1 MSESQLHNSPST
13 LHGKRVL
20 VTGAGGF
27 IGSHL
32 AEHLATLGCNVTAFV
47 HYRSRNP
54 KAWLANSKASI
65 KFVAGD
71 IRDSL
76 AVREAAQGCDVIF
89 HLAALIGIPYSYKA
103 PDSYVGTNISGTLNV
118 LQAARELQTPRVV
131 VTSTSE
137 VYGSALTVPIREV
150 HPLQAQSPYSATKIA
165 ADHLAESYYKS
176 FGLPVII
183 ARPFNTFGPRQSA
196 RAIIPTVLSQLLA
209 GEEKIRVG
217 ALSPTR
223 DMNYVANTVEGFV
236 ACAVANERCNGE
248 TYNFGSGTE
257 HSIAELIEMMMRV
270 TNTHAEVLCDEA
282 RIRPQKSEVERLVS
296 DSTKAKSEL
305 GWSAG
310 VPLEEGLQ
318 KTAEWIQRHL
328 HEFQVGEYSV

>member
-1 MSESQLHNSPST
+1 MRSSNATSLS
-13 LHGKRVL
+13 GKQVL

-32 AEHLATLGCNVTAFV
+32 AEHLATLGCNVRAFV
-47 HYRSRNP
+47 HYRSRNS
-54 KAWLANSKASI
+54 KGWLQNTI
-65 KFVAGD
+65 HNIEFVAGD
-71 IRDSL
+71 IRDPL
-76 AVREAAQGCDVIF
+76 IVQEAAQDCEVIF

-103 PDSYVGTNISGTLNV
+103 PDSYVGTNISGTLNI
-118 LQAARELQTPRVV
+118 LQAARELQTPRVI

-137 VYGSALTVPIREV
+137 VYGSALTVPIRED

-165 ADHLAESYYKS
+165 ADHLAESYYNS
-176 FGLPVII
+176 FNLPVII

-209 GEEKIRVG
+209 GKNEIRVG

-223 DMNYVANTVEGFV
+223 DMNYVSNTAEAFV
-236 ACAVANERCNGE
+236 ACALAPEHCNGQ

-257 HSIAELIEMMMRV
+257 FSIAELIEMMKRV
-270 TNTHAEVLCDEA
+270 TNSTAVVQCDEA
-282 RIRPQKSEVERLVS
+282 RIRPEKSEVERLVS
-296 DSTKAKSEL
+296 NSTKALNDL
-305 GWSAG
+305 GWRTR

-328 HEFQVGEYSV
+328 DEFNVSEYTV